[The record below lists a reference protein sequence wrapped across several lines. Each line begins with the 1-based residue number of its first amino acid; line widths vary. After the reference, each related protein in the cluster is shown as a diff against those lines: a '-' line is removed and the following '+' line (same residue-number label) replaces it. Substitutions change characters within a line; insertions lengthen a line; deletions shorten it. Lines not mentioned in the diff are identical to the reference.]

1 MGVSTQ
7 PNGSF
12 VVKPLGERLASA
24 LRDSVGL
31 GLPGGMPPKQLARD
45 LGVDVKTVYGWM
57 AGLGIRGEHLV
68 ALFERMP
75 ATFAHIVLSGTGCQI
90 VKLGDVRKQVSALR
104 IALQAIE
111 DDAALAEIIGREQD
125 VAHATEGRAVRRGD
139 DAGRGRVVPVLAE
152 GSGSRDGVV
161 APAAPHGRR
170 RP

>member
-1 MGVSTQ
+1 MADERADERDMLNAIASGLRSLLVVTAYQ
-7 PNGSF
+7 VRAGIVTVPGAAF
-12 VVKPLGERLASA
+12 VFTPAVVVATVPKSEVK
-24 LRDSVGL
+24 
-31 GLPGGMPPKQLARD
+31 
-45 LGVDVKTVYGWM
+45 
-57 AGLGIRGEHLV
+57 V
-68 ALFERMP
+68 A
-75 ATFAHIVLSGTGCQI
+75 HVVLSGTGCQI